1 MEITDIKVKPLQG
14 YPRLTA
20 IVSITLDD
28 QLIINDIRL
37 IETGNKTVIDFP
49 KDTFARIHNKES
61 FVPVP
66 ELRKTLEAAAVRA
79 YQESI
84 GGQKNV

>member
-1 MEITDIKVKPLQG
+1 MEITDNKVKPLQG
-14 YPRLTA
+14 YPRLKA

-49 KDTFARIHNKES
+49 KDTFARIHNNES

>member
-1 MEITDIKVKPLQG
+1 MEITDIKVKQLQG
-14 YPRLTA
+14 YPRLKA

>member
-14 YPRLTA
+14 YPRLKA

-37 IETGNKTVIDFP
+37 IETGNKTVIDFRT
-49 KDTFARIHNKES
+49 DS
-61 FVPVP
+61 
-66 ELRKTLEAAAVRA
+66 
-79 YQESI
+79 
-84 GGQKNV
+84 